1 MKERAGAVGGGCC
14 PSVVEWNGSW
24 SWPEAWTVHPQHRRE
39 VENLKIDAVGR
50 QLWGQESGG

>member
-1 MKERAGAVGGGCC
+1 MKERAGVVGGGCC

-24 SWPEAWTVHPQHRRE
+24 SWPEAKHRRE
-39 VENLKIDAVGR
+39 VENLKIESVGR